1 MESSIIYD
9 WNKLEEVD
17 FKVYSGEPKI
27 TLRLN
32 GDNSN
37 YQESIIDHFSEKDK

>member
-1 MESSIIYD
+1 MDYHIIYD

-27 TLRLN
+27 VLKPIQEN
-32 GDNSN
+32 GERGNQSQGSDFNLL
-37 YQESIIDHFSEKDK
+37 E